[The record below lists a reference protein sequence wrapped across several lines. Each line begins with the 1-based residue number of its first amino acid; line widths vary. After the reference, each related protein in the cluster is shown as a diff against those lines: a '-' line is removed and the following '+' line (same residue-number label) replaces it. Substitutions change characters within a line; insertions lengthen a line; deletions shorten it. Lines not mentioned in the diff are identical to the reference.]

1 MTGPECLSR
10 SSRGPANSY
19 SLTGVSSAISGV
31 VSGCSAS
38 PELAPPNPY
47 GDRSRRRRPRAGK
60 ALPSEGDSNPAG
72 PASGVAT
79 GVGEANVSG
88 GGAAAVVGSTG
99 AREFQQ
105 AMKENH
111 ELAMEYIAR
120 LLNRTIAGNGPL
132 LRNDIDKF
140 LKRDAVAEF
149 RGFLFPVAKT
159 SGAP

>member
-1 MTGPECLSR
+1 LDAAKDRDRFPR
-10 SSRGPANSY
+10 ADSY

-60 ALPSEGDSNPAG
+60 ALPSDGDSNPAG

-88 GGAAAVVGSTG
+88 GGAPVVGSMLLALGLAVMNDGSPDG
-99 AREFQQ
+99 A
-105 AMKENH
+105 AVST
-111 ELAMEYIAR
+111 LAS
-120 LLNRTIAGNGPL
+120 LAG
-132 LRNDIDKF
+132 
-140 LKRDAVAEF
+140 
-149 RGFLFPVAKT
+149 
-159 SGAP
+159 

>member
-1 MTGPECLSR
+1 MDAAKDRDRFPR
-10 SSRGPANSY
+10 ADSY

-72 PASGVAT
+72 PASGVTT

-88 GGAAAVVGSTG
+88 GGAAAVVGSMLLALGLAVMNDGSPDG
-99 AREFQQ
+99 A
-105 AMKENH
+105 AVST
-111 ELAMEYIAR
+111 LAS
-120 LLNRTIAGNGPL
+120 LAG
-132 LRNDIDKF
+132 
-140 LKRDAVAEF
+140 
-149 RGFLFPVAKT
+149 
-159 SGAP
+159 